1 MKDLEDLEVLEVL
14 DRRRAEAMTDVLK
27 EKRKSDNKFYLTTPI
42 YYPSDK
48 LHIGHSYTTVAAD
61 CIARY
66 QRSLGKDVMFL
77 TGMDEHGQKI
87 QETAEA
93 AGLEPQEYVD
103 NMAVGI
109 KDLWKLMNISYDKF
123 IRTTDDYH
131 EKAVQ
136 EVFKKLYDQG
146 DIYKGKYQG
155 WYCTSCESFWTESQ
169 LAEGGVCPDCSGPVY
184 LTKEESYFFK
194 LSKYGDKVLEL
205 YKNQPD
211 FLKPDRS
218 KNEMIHFIEEG
229 LEDLAVTRTSF
240 NWGIP
245 VPFDPD
251 HVIYVWVDALVNYI
265 SALGYPN
272 DVDGNFGKYWPANIH
287 LVGKEIVRFHCIIWP
302 ALLMALGI
310 ELPERVFAHGWLLLN
325 DSKMSKSKGNI
336 VDPVL
341 LCERYGVDAIRYFL
355 LREVSFGS
363 DGNFSN
369 EALVERINS
378 DLANDLGNLLSR
390 STAMVNKY
398 FDGVLPNERV
408 ETEFDKDL
416 AAVANKA
423 ITDSRNYLDQM
434 QFSHALEAI
443 WDLVKRSNKYIDET
457 TPWILAK
464 SEDESAK
471 LANVLGNL
479 LEALR
484 ITGILLAPFM
494 PDTSDAILASLGKES
509 DINIDLEFSE
519 FVTESKVETTKPL
532 FPRLELDKEMEW
544 LDKINSEQKEKAKA
558 RQEKLA
564 KVRNKNADVEAK
576 TKTKAEIKFND
587 FEKLEL
593 LVATVKDCQ
602 AVPETDRLLQFKLE
616 TSNGEIRDVISG
628 LAEHYKPEDLIGK
641 QVVLLANLEPRKIKG
656 VVSQGMILS
665 AENKDGSLSLL
676 TTDKEVESGAEIG

>member
-1 MKDLEDLEVLEVL
+1 
-14 DRRRAEAMTDVLK
+14 MTDVFE
-27 EKRKSDNKFYLTTPI
+27 EKKNSDKNKFYLTTPI

-93 AGLEPQEYVD
+93 AGLKPQEYVD

-136 EVFKKLYDQG
+136 KVFKKLYDQG
-146 DIYKGKYQG
+146 DIYKGEYQG

-218 KNEMIHFIEEG
+218 RNEMIHFIEEG

-265 SALGYPN
+265 SALGYPE
-272 DVDGNFGKYWPANIH
+272 DIDGNFAKYWPADIH

-310 ELPERVFAHGWLLLN
+310 ELPKRVFAHGWLLLN

-398 FDGVLPNERV
+398 FDGILPDERV

-416 AAVANKA
+416 EEVANKA

-434 QFSHALEAI
+434 QFSHALESI

-457 TPWILAK
+457 SPWILAK
-464 SEDESAK
+464 SEEESAK

-484 ITGILLAPFM
+484 VTATLLAPFM
-494 PDTSDAILASLGKES
+494 PDTSNAILSSLCKSS
-509 DINIDLEFSE
+509 DLSANIEFSE
-519 FVTESKVETTKPL
+519 FVTESKVETSKPL

-544 LDKINSEQKEKAKA
+544 LDKINAEQKEKAKA

-564 KVRNKNADVEAK
+564 KVRNKNTNANTEVASK
-576 TKTKAEIKFND
+576 PEIKFNE
-587 FEKLEL
+587 FEKMEL
-593 LVATVKDCQ
+593 LVATVRDCQ
-602 AVPETDRLLQFKLE
+602 AVPETDRLLHFKLE
-616 TSNGEIRDVISG
+616 TANGEIRDVVSG
-628 LAEHYKPEDLIGK
+628 LAEHYKPENLIGK

-656 VVSQGMILS
+656 IVSQGMILS
-665 AENKDGSLSLL
+665 AESKDGSLSLL
-676 TTDKEVESGAEIG
+676 NTDKEVESGAEIG